1 MSKALSGAHI
11 GATNSEE
18 QTEQKQGEGGG
29 ASDGRKHEW
38 PMRERVQRLDIK
50 NRSQHGWLG
59 N

>member
-29 ASDGRKHEW
+29 ASNGRKHEW

-50 NRSQHGWLG
+50 NRSQHG
-59 N
+59 